1 MKESKN
7 LGREKKFSFF
17 PFFSYA
23 INSKARENSLY
34 DFQNLSPRIA
44 LKGGQ

>member
-7 LGREKKFSFF
+7 LGRFF